1 MQKTDQDMAR
11 QEKENQK
18 RDEMLQGQ
26 SRSTDAKCKGVLS
39 ELAANKADR
48 LEFAFPFEPQGSFF
62 SCESHQLCQQRGSRL
77 RKRLPA

>member
-1 MQKTDQDMAR
+1 MQKTDQDTAT

-18 RDEMLQGQ
+18 RGEILQGQ

-48 LEFAFPFEPQGSFF
+48 LEFAFSFEP
-62 SCESHQLCQQRGSRL
+62 
-77 RKRLPA
+77 